1 MGAKTQKAVF
11 SQVLLT
17 ADMSEIETAV
27 SWHKWRKRDAA
38 YLLSR
43 NMALNILWNSVN

>member
-17 ADMSEIETAV
+17 ADMSEIENRRFMT
-27 SWHKWRKRDAA
+27 
-38 YLLSR
+38 
-43 NMALNILWNSVN
+43 